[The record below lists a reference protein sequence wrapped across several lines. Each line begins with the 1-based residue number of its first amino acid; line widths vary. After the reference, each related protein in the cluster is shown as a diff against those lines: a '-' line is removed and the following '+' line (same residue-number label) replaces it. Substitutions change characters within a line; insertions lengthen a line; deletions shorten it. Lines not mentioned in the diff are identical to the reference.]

1 MFLILP
7 CLLALPSP
15 RTPVRATFNDS
26 DDDESDEMES
36 PKFRHLIPIY
46 RRTPDEYDLGGVRIG
61 WDDGYGSVCY
71 QDDDYG
77 KNIIYYYLIKI
88 N

>member
-1 MFLILP
+1 MV

-15 RTPVRATFNDS
+15 RTPVRATFDDS

-36 PKFRHLIPIY
+36 PKFPHLIPIY

-77 KNIIYYYLIKI
+77 KNNNIFLYYPI
-88 N
+88 